1 MKIISCYIS
10 SFGKIKD
17 KAFDFSDGINVFREE
32 NGWGKT
38 TFANFLKDMFFGIPY
53 NARKKEFTEREHFM
67 PWDETSFGGSL
78 VFSEDD
84 KIYRIERT
92 FGKKDKED
100 TFKLYDET
108 TGLES
113 DDYSEN
119 LGEELFQIDR
129 DSFERTVFFPQNALS
144 TGMTSSMNAKLGDLS
159 SARND
164 INKFDTALQ
173 KLSEAKKKYTSAGKT
188 NPGKFTQIKKEI
200 REAREAQDKLPIL
213 DEAYNKQKDL
223 LAERRN
229 DLTTLE
235 AEKQDI
241 AAKITRQSLREQ
253 KLGEIKAKENAHE
266 KTEKELQEL
275 SDFFKHDVPSD
286 DDISDIENKE
296 REAEGLKQKLDQIT
310 STNVSPEK
318 KVQLNK
324 LFPVGE
330 LSDEEMQS
338 LRDDEA
344 RIREL
349 KAKSSEMALSSDD
362 VKKLKDLRSFFS
374 RHVPTDD
381 EISTMQTLGNALSKY
396 DGKILTL
403 REQYEDA
410 KKKEDEFENTRKR
423 EKSGI
428 TMLFIILAIISFAAA
443 GTFLVLKYIFFA
455 AGFLAITAVFAI
467 LAFIFSKKA
476 KSDYEN
482 EKKAL
487 KKKSDD
493 AFEAFTEARQEKEGS
508 INDLKAVLSNYLVT
522 PTLDFQ
528 DMINEIRDNA
538 NLLKV
543 LSEEEKKHI
552 ENSSALLDEL
562 SNTTIKL
569 NSHLSSFA
577 EVYGLDPT
585 SGDNAH
591 KIISMLSEDR
601 LLYQRVKT
609 EERERKNYSTELSI
623 KERTVS
629 VFIKKYIAEPSEK
642 AIDDISV
649 IREKKINYETAKK
662 RLASEEEDLEQIVL
676 PEDEQVSVKELQEK
690 EAEIDKKISEL
701 HHILEQEQQT
711 LDKDSE
717 EYGNVQDTADT
728 LNALLEES
736 AELDKR
742 YSIIDKAE
750 TYLTKAKE
758 NFLARYMNPIR
769 TALKKYLSFIDED
782 YDDRNEQINL
792 DMDLKISIVSSG
804 QTHEANYLS
813 GGQSDLSNL
822 AVRFALLDVLFTNE
836 KPVLVL
842 DDPFVNLDERKI
854 SSAER
859 LLKNAAADYQIIYF
873 TCHESRALNIG

>member
-17 KAFDFSDGINVFREE
+17 KSFDFTDGINVFHEE

-67 PWDETSFGGSL
+67 PWDFSSFGGSL
-78 VFSEDD
+78 VFTENG
-84 KIYRIERT
+84 KTYRIERV

-100 TFKLYDET
+100 TFKLYDEN
-108 TGLES
+108 TGIES
-113 DDYSEN
+113 SDYSSN
-119 LGEELFQIDR
+119 IGEELFQVDR

-144 TGMTSSMNAKLGDLS
+144 TDMTPSMNAKLGDLS
-159 SARND
+159 SAKDD
-164 INKFDTALQ
+164 INKFDTAL
-173 KLSEAKKKYTSAGKT
+173 KILTDAKKKYTSTGKT
-188 NPGKFTQIKKEI
+188 NPGKFTSIRKEI
-200 REAREAQDKLPIL
+200 RNAREASDKLPIL

-223 LAERRN
+223 LSERRN
-229 DLTTLE
+229 DLISLE
-235 AEKQDI
+235 NEKKDI
-241 AAKITRQSLREQ
+241 AGKIARQSLREQ
-253 KLGEIKAKENAHE
+253 KLGEIKAKETAHE
-266 KTEKELQEL
+266 KTKEELKELT
-275 SDFFKHDVPSD
+275 DFFRHDVPSD
-286 DDISDIENKE
+286 DDIADIEKKE

-310 STNVSPEK
+310 STNVTSEK
-318 KVQLNK
+318 RAQLNN
-324 LFPVGE
+324 LFPIGE

-374 RHVPTDD
+374 RHIPTDD
-381 EISTMQTLGNALSKY
+381 EITTMQTLSNALSKY
-396 DGKILTL
+396 DGKIQTL
-403 REQYEDA
+403 RDQYEEA
-410 KKKEDEFENTRKR
+410 KKKEDEFENSKKR
-423 EKSGI
+423 EKNGI
-428 TMLFIILAIISFAAA
+428 IMLFIILAIISFVAA
-443 GTFLVLKYIFFA
+443 GGFLALKYIFFA
-455 AGFLAITAVFAI
+455 AGFLALTAAFAI
-467 LAFIFSKKA
+467 LAFIFARKA
-476 KSDYEN
+476 KSDYDN
-482 EKKAL
+482 EKNAL

-493 AFEAFTEARQEKEGS
+493 AFDALSDARQEKEGS

-562 SNTTIKL
+562 SNTTLKL

-577 EVYGLDPT
+577 EVYGMDPT

-601 LLYQRVKT
+601 LLFKRVKT
-609 EERERKNYSTELSI
+609 EDREKNNYSTELSI
-623 KERTVS
+623 KERAVS
-629 VFIKKYIAEPSEK
+629 VFIRKYISEPSEK

-649 IREKKINYETAKK
+649 IREKRINYETIKK
-662 RLASEEEDLEQIVL
+662 RFASEEEELLNIVL
-676 PEDEQVSVKELQEK
+676 PEDEKISVNELQER
-690 EAEIDKKISEL
+690 EAEIDRKISDL
-701 HHILEQEQQT
+701 HHILEQEQLT

-717 EYGNVQDTADT
+717 EYGNVQDAADN
-728 LNALLEES
+728 LSSLLEENE
-736 AELDKR
+736 ELEKR

-758 NFLARYMNPIR
+758 NFLARYMRPIR
-769 TALKKYLSFIDED
+769 TSLKKYISLIDED
-782 YDDRNEQINL
+782 YDVRNEKISL
-792 DMDLKISIVSSG
+792 DMDLNVSVVSSG
-804 QTHEANYLS
+804 QTHDSGYLS
-813 GGQSDLSNL
+813 GGQADLSNL

-842 DDPFVNLDERKI
+842 DDPFVNLDEKKI
-854 SSAER
+854 AAAEE
-859 LLKNAAADYQIIYF
+859 LLKKAAAEYQIIYF
-873 TCHESRALNIG
+873 TCHESRALHIG